1 MFDSHTNLMAGVSDH
16 TAFFWERLERMA
28 RNKPSSLD
36 VVALEHLKQTADT
49 NRPGEEAFLLISVH
63 SEADKTVD
71 QTYRVKYR

>member
-1 MFDSHTNLMAGVSDH
+1 MAGVSDH